1 MPVAPTIPTR
11 YFSMFSI
18 LLLQEIQKC
27 PQGCPAVR
35 RGPGM
40 SATSLPLISAP
51 PGLHLMTAAD
61 LSGLQPSAEGP
72 ASPLPFGAACLHAA
86 SAEAIPPPH
95 YPRCAPLIFYV
106 FFGYRAYSTT
116 ENTGC
121 QRRCREEHGKDRLCV
136 ISQAFPAKRKAAST
150 AGKTAQPDHLI
161 VVFIVKGT
169 PQM

>member
-18 LLLQEIQKC
+18 LLFQEIQKY

-40 SATSLPLISAP
+40 STTSLPLISAP
-51 PGLHLMTAAD
+51 PGSHLMTAAD
-61 LSGLQPSAEGP
+61 LSGLQPSAEDP

-95 YPRCAPLIFYV
+95 YPRCAPLIHYV

-116 ENTGC
+116 DIAAC
-121 QRRCREEHGKDRLCV
+121 QRCGMKYSEKTGFSFFCRDFVKG
-136 ISQAFPAKRKAAST
+136 KAALS
-150 AGKTAQPDHLI
+150 AWRAALRDYRI